1 MEPLEKSGGFGLL
14 AAFREGAVSYYSQN
28 WPGPWELGPH
38 AGAGV
43 LVCLGAPLGNC
54 SQAMLLKRLGRN
66 GYVHAKPILSGM
78 CSGELQ
84 MQHHAKTTHPKGK
97 SKLHEIRGQPRDER
111 WRKERRG
118 KSSLLLEEQT
128 KNEQERHQ
136 TLGVQG
142 RASTPVGQGEA
153 DDS

>member
-1 MEPLEKSGGFGLL
+1 
-14 AAFREGAVSYYSQN
+14 
-28 WPGPWELGPH
+28 
-38 AGAGV
+38 
-43 LVCLGAPLGNC
+43 
-54 SQAMLLKRLGRN
+54 
-66 GYVHAKPILSGM
+66 M
-78 CSGELQ
+78 CYGELQ

-142 RASTPVGQGEA
+142 RASTLVGQGEA
-153 DDS
+153 DDSEAERQFRKDDSEAERQSRAPATAAQVHHHQIAQQRRAKMRLVNFVETQTKHHATQHVMQK